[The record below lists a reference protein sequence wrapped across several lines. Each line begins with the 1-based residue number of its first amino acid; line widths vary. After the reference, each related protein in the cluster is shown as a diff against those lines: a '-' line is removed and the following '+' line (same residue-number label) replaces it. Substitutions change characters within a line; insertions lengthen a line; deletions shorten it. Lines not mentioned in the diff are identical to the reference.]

1 MGIDRIIHPGSSIQD
16 GPGLERFDPVEGWM
30 AMAEMDRVLADVKD
44 SILNPLP
51 PNRTSA
57 TVSIPVVST
66 VTPYRQPIFSEK
78 LSR

>member
-57 TVSIPVVST
+57 TVSFPVVST
-66 VTPYRQPIFSEK
+66 VALHRLP
-78 LSR
+78 LSSNKPSR